1 MHLVIERVGEPF
13 APGAPVPQGDLDI
26 ERKAA
31 TIIVSRYL
39 AGESCNKSE
48 IDQEVSKLPG
58 NFNSYIKEHY
68 GDYSNFLSNIIP
80 GDTRT
85 RKCKKCSEVIQVSGK
100 DTRSIYCLDC
110 KRSISREI
118 IFNRI
123 ESGEQITFRKIMSI
137 PELKWIITQCQSLWG
152 MGYREFVLEEFGI
165 SLPTNSAPS
174 AKGFIRTFVIRR
186 TRRKQCMVCIRTLED
201 RNLIVEKNLPLV
213 TYWVDRFTKNRPLR
227 CLSREDLVQ
236 EGMFGLVRAAEL
248 FDPSRGFKF
257 STYASWW
264 IKQTIQRAWISSN
277 FPVKFPARYNV
288 TEDPENMSSV
298 SYLPNMESY
307 LDDGK
312 QTSTGKGPAHEES
325 CVPELGFELIEC
337 MQLLRGAGLSDRE
350 LDIFFRHSVEEET
363 LDSIGRKYS
372 LSRERV
378 RQLYSSTR
386 DKLRAV
392 FTSEKDLSSS

>member
-1 MHLVIERVGEPF
+1 MHLVIERMG
-13 APGAPVPQGDLDI
+13 GPVPPTMAQEPMEAI
-26 ERKAA
+26 EQRAA

-39 AGESCNKSE
+39 SGESCNKSE
-48 IDQEVSKLPG
+48 IDQEISELPG
-58 NFNSYIKEHY
+58 NFKNYIKEHY
-68 GDYSNFLSNIIP
+68 GDYSNFLINIIP

-100 DTRSIYCLDC
+100 DTRSVYCLEC
-110 KRSISREI
+110 KRVISREI
-118 IFNRI
+118 IANRI
-123 ESGEQITFRKIMSI
+123 KSGDQITFRKIMSI
-137 PELKWIITQCQSLWG
+137 PDLKWIITQCQSVWG
-152 MGYREFVLEEFGI
+152 TGYREFILAEFGI
-165 SLPTNSAPS
+165 ALPTHSPNTANHSV
-174 AKGFIRTFVIRR
+174 RTFIIRR
-186 TRRKQCMVCIRTLED
+186 GRRKKCMVCIRSLED
-201 RNLIVEKNLPLV
+201 RNAIVESNLPLV
-213 TYWVDRFTKNRPLR
+213 TYWTDRFTKNRPLR

-248 FDPSRGFKF
+248 FDPTRGFKF

-264 IKQTIQRAWISSN
+264 IKQTIQRAWISCN

-307 LDDGK
+307 LEDGK
-312 QTSTGKGPAHEES
+312 QVSSGKNPQGDDSSVAEH
-325 CVPELGFELIEC
+325 GFDLIEC
-337 MQLLRGAGLSDRE
+337 MHLLKGSGISDRE

-378 RQLYSSTR
+378 RQLYSTTR

-392 FTSEKDLSSS
+392 FTSEKDFSSS